1 MTGSTYLEFDTALN
15 KGMKL
20 IKEEKHKNFGL
31 LIITAIN
38 LGLRISDLL
47 TLTFEQLR
55 KESFEIVEGKT
66 GKRRKLTVNSN
77 IKNALKHFTD
87 EPDNFYCF
95 RSQKNSVYSTQQI
108 NRLMKEHFNGGRKYT
123 SHSLRKAFG
132 RRVWENDNG
141 SERSL
146 VYLNELFNHVTIKQT
161 KVYLGIR
168 QEELDNIYLNL

>member
-20 IKEEKHKNFGL
+20 IKEGRQKHFGL
-31 LIITAIN
+31 LIIVAIN
-38 LGLRISDLL
+38 LGLRISDVLK
-47 TLTFEQLR
+47 LTFGQLR
-55 KESFEIVEGKT
+55 NDSFHIIEGKT
-66 GKRRKLTVNSN
+66 GKKRKLTVNHN
-77 IKNALKHFTD
+77 IKNALKFFED
-87 EPDNFYCF
+87 EPNNFYCF

-108 NRLMKEHFNGGRKYT
+108 NRLMKQHFNGGRKYT

-146 VYLNELFNHVTIKQT
+146 IYLNELFNHVTIKQT

-168 QEELDNIYLNL
+168 QDELDNIYLNL